1 MSKWTDLVTKV
12 YKKNHAKNSS
22 YKFKD
27 ALKDAAKIYKSSDK
41 TEKVG
46 HKTEKVGKSRARRGS
61 RRTKA
66 SRKMRGGGMICL
78 DGNPCHSS

>member
-27 ALKDAAKIYKSSDK
+27 ALKDAAKMYKSSGK
-41 TEKVG
+41 TEKTRG
-46 HKTEKVGKSRARRGS
+46 QKKSRATRG
-61 RRTKA
+61 
-66 SRKMRGGGMICL
+66 SRKMRGGGIHTHWL
-78 DGNPCHSS
+78 DPTL